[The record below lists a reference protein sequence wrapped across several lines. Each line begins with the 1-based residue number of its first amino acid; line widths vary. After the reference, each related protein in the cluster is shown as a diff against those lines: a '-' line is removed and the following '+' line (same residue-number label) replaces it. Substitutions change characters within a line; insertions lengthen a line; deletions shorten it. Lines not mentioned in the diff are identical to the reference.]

1 MNTLYALV
9 LTIAMANGDFQEGI
23 IGVYGS
29 KEQCESA
36 ASVQSSITDC
46 YPLEGIVQNGELPKH
61 FKDR

>member
-9 LTIAMANGDFQEGI
+9 LTIAMANGGI

-36 ASVQSSITDC
+36 ASEQSSITDC
-46 YPLEGIVQNGELPKH
+46 YLLEGIVQNGELPKH